1 MKISDLARK
10 NTKIFMSKNLT
21 FMCILTTILLSSC
34 AKPMVDFITK
44 GGGVQVP
51 AKVKF
56 DNTTV
61 SAERFEWNFGDGHS
75 SNEVSPTHRY
85 ISSGNYDVS
94 LTAYKNGKKKTIT
107 KRVSLTTPEQCL
119 VELSTSLGDITL
131 LLYDV
136 TPRHREHFLDM
147 AQKGIVDSTIFHRV
161 INGFMVQGGELTTKP
176 KGDLETRKKDLLF
189 SQIKLYPELVDT
201 LIHEK
206 GTLAAARMPDNV
218 NPQKLS
224 SPTQFYIVHGTTL
237 NESMINKNAGT
248 NTALSK
254 ELIQRYL
261 KNGGSPQLDGEYTIF
276 GKVIFGLD
284 VVDKIANAPTNQDDK
299 PIKDIKIFS
308 LKTIN

>member
-1 MKISDLARK
+1 MKISDLARE
-10 NTKIFMSKNLT
+10 NTKIFMSKNLA

-34 AKPMVDFITK
+34 AKPVVDFVTK
-44 GGGVQVP
+44 GEGVQVP
-51 AKVKF
+51 AKVRF
-56 DNTTV
+56 ENTTL
-61 SAERFEWNFGDGHS
+61 SAERFEWDFGDGHS
-75 SNEVSPTHRY
+75 SNEVSPSHRY
-85 ISSGNYDVS
+85 ITSGKYTVS
-94 LTAYKNGKKKTIT
+94 LTAYKKGKKQTT
-107 KRVSLTTPEQCL
+107 KKQVSLSSPENCL

-131 LLYDV
+131 LLYDA

-147 AQKGIVDSTIFHRV
+147 AQKGIIDSTLFHRV
-161 INGFMVQGGELTTKP
+161 INGFMIQGGDLATKP
-176 KGDLETRKKDLLF
+176 KLDAETRKRDLLF
-189 SQIKLYPELVDT
+189 SQAKLYPELVDT

-206 GTLAAARMPDNV
+206 GALAAARMPDNI

-276 GKVIFGLD
+276 GKVIYGIE
-284 VVDKIANAPTNQDDK
+284 VVDKIANTPTNQDDK
-299 PIKDIKIFS
+299 PIKDIKIIS